1 MSENRPIV
9 LSIAGFDP
17 SGGAGV
23 LADIKTFEQ
32 HKVYGFAINTANTI
46 QTENEFHSIQW
57 TPIDFVIES
66 IITLLN
72 NYPVKVVKIGI
83 VPSLS
88 YLNEIIIFLKKHSP
102 TIQIIWD
109 PILKSST
116 EFDFLTLSN
125 QQILID
131 ILNQIDLIT
140 PNYNEMQK
148 LFPNFDSPLF
158 WRAPIA
164 IGRGAVSVLL
174 KGGHNPTEI
183 GVDYLFTQKEVF
195 RLMPKETLLSEKH
208 GSGCVLSAAIT
219 ANLALGQN
227 LKTACENAKIYTEN
241 YLLSNPTKLGFHYV

>member
-9 LSIAGFDP
+9 LTIAGFDP

-46 QTENEFHSIQW
+46 QTENEFHRIQW
-57 TPIDFVIES
+57 TPIEFVVES

-83 VPSLS
+83 VPSLN
-88 YLNEIIIFLKKHSP
+88 YLNEIIIFLKRHSP

-116 EFDFLTLSN
+116 EFDFLNIQNQTLLKE
-125 QQILID
+125 ILAE
-131 ILNQIDLIT
+131 IDLIT
-140 PNYNEMQK
+140 PNYNENKK
-148 LFPNFDSPLF
+148 LFPDFNPYSNTPPSGVERL
-158 WRAPIA
+158 
-164 IGRGAVSVLL
+164 LL
-174 KGGHNPTEI
+174 KGGHHPTEI

-195 RLMPKETLLSEKH
+195 RLMPKKTLLFEKH
-208 GSGCVLSAAIT
+208 GSGCVLSSAIT

-227 LKTACENAKIYTEN
+227 LKMACENAKKYTEN